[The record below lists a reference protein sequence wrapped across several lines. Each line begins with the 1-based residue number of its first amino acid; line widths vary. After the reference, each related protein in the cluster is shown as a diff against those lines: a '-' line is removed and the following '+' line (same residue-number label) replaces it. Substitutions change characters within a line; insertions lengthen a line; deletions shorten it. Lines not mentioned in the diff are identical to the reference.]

1 MSIKQSKEKPIRKTI
16 LLDETTISILEEY
29 GMFKTGHAAIS
40 NAIRV
45 MARDYKES
53 KWKKKM

>member
-1 MSIKQSKEKPIRKTI
+1 MSIKQSKEKPIRNTI

-29 GMFKTGHAAIS
+29 GMFKAGHAVIS

-53 KWKKKM
+53 KWKK

>member
-29 GMFKTGHAAIS
+29 GMFKTGHAAIR

-53 KWKKKM
+53 KWKK

>member
-29 GMFKTGHAAIS
+29 GMFKAGHSAIS

-53 KWKKKM
+53 KWKK